1 MQTLIVAAFVIMC
14 AIAAMAFYLRSH
26 SPYEPGEALRGLRFG
41 MNVGMAT
48 SASIL
53 FLFALI
59 LFHPPT
65 GPGLTWPL
73 VACAIVGN
81 VANLMGVVN
90 CLRELSGESLFAAC
104 LLLLNQLLWILY
116 AVRVLLA
123 DF

>member
-26 SPYEPGEALRGLRFG
+26 PPYEPGEALRGLRFG

-104 LLLLNQLLWILY
+104 LLLLNQLLWIVCAL
-116 AVRVLLA
+116 RVMFA